1 MPYGHN
7 AEQWQTRLSVQHL
20 FALQVIIKVTD
31 SCLCAITSTDAEGKV
46 TVTGVNQPCCT
57 NVPHFNIDYHAF
69 EALAHPDYGYMNMR
83 FRWASPPVM
92 IMIN

>member
-1 MPYGHN
+1 M
-7 AEQWQTRLSVQHL
+7 QHL

-31 SCLCAITSTDAEGKV
+31 SCLCAITSTDAEGTV